1 MPRTK
6 LQRSRY
12 RQGQSDA
19 DALAVAELTRIAV
32 RHGANERRGSAGP
45 TIAKLRENVGAP
57 CPMNRAIYTIVAL
70 LRQNGEARAFA
81 AALAAALAPDVQIS
95 GTEIE
100 LEIAETRLHGS
111 IAAFE
116 SEDLAGLIST
126 PDRGELIRECYRECA
141 LVNEIAHAE
150 EQILYRRL
158 AS

>member
-1 MPRTK
+1 MSRTK
-6 LQRSRY
+6 QHHSRFS
-12 RQGQSDA
+12 QGQSEA
-19 DALAVAELTRIAV
+19 DALAIAELTRIAV
-32 RHGANERRGSAGP
+32 RHGPNERRGSAGP

-81 AALAAALAPDVQIS
+81 AALTAALAPDVHIS
-95 GTEIE
+95 GTAIE

-111 IAAFE
+111 IAAFAA
-116 SEDLAGLIST
+116 EDLAGIISA

-141 LVNEIAHAE
+141 LTMEIAHAQE
-150 EQILYRRL
+150 SILYRRL